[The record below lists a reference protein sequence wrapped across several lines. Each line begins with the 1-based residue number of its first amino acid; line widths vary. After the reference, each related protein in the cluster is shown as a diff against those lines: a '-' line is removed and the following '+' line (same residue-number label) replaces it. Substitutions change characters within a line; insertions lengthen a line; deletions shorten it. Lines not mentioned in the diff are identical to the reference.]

1 MPIICRYLFKSMYRA
16 KRLLSLKRTSVYN
29 NDMIKLPAAKRAI
42 WRRIIVILVILI
54 LLFYAVIGNLIV
66 SAALVPSF
74 MRRLDAFEEITEES
88 YSQMIYTDDITENTR
103 LASAET
109 KTWLA
114 ENPPNT
120 ETLVNEEGFRLV
132 AAIFRQPDRQEH
144 RWAVLLHGYTG
155 WKEEMYHY
163 AVHYWNHGYNIL
175 CPDMR
180 CQGASEGDF
189 IGMGYT
195 DSYDNLLWLGVILKH
210 DPDARIVLHGE
221 SMGASCALMMSG
233 MEELPENVVCVVA
246 DCGYTDVRSIFRKQL
261 KDWTSLPDI
270 GITTASR
277 LCLLAR
283 GGYDINRASAL
294 EAVGRSSVPTLIIH
308 GMEDRFVPPV
318 MSSRIYEA
326 CASEKELLQVPGAG
340 HAQSSYKDPEKY
352 YRTVFAF
359 IESH

>member
-1 MPIICRYLFKSMYRA
+1 
-16 KRLLSLKRTSVYN
+16 
-29 NDMIKLPAAKRAI
+29 
-42 WRRIIVILVILI
+42 
-54 LLFYAVIGNLIV
+54 
-66 SAALVPSF
+66 
-74 MRRLDAFEEITEES
+74 
-88 YSQMIYTDDITENTR
+88 
-103 LASAET
+103 
-109 KTWLA
+109 
-114 ENPPNT
+114 
-120 ETLVNEEGFRLV
+120 
-132 AAIFRQPDRQEH
+132 
-144 RWAVLLHGYTG
+144 
-155 WKEEMYHY
+155 
-163 AVHYWNHGYNIL
+163 
-175 CPDMR
+175 MR

-294 EAVGRSSVPTLIIH
+294 DAIGRSSVPTLIIH

-352 YRTVFAF
+352 YQTVFAF